1 MIKAFVL
8 CLTCNSEVNKE
19 AIQKQYNYICPD
31 GKTLGIPF
39 LKRILLKIDLY
50 SSVEAIEDRFLPED
64 KPMVLMILDSLN
76 KGERI

>member
-8 CLTCNSEVNKE
+8 GLTGNSEVNKE

-39 LKRILLKIDLY
+39 LKRLLLKIDLY